1 MKSPRFL
8 LFCGLLAGCAVVSPA
23 QDESSLA
30 GYVTRAASGSDFDI
44 NGHRVVCDG
53 KTRTKLESGHGAK
66 RSALGCPT
74 EPPFIG
80 EPLIAYGAMFNGS
93 HSIHAHFIESRR
105 PGNPQTAGSAVID
118 AAPAQIVTE
127 AQPSGFCL
135 RADGYRICIDTNTKI
150 EGDPPLRSLAEL
162 RAGSWIKY
170 KGKMGATGLVIA
182 SSLEIGANVI
192 ANREQNL
199 RADNEY
205 DPAAVPADAR
215 QNYLKVAFRGGY
227 DPKKFPPF
235 EDAAMQARVEQ
246 IGSSLIPPYQ
256 RSLPDSDPAKIHFRF
271 QVVDNKHFCG
281 FMTCDTLTLPSGIV
295 LVPHQV
301 VERTQNDSQLA
312 AVLADSI
319 ARALEKQQ
327 FRAEGERLAATAT
340 TLAGL
345 FVPYAGSGMIAGGSI
360 AERRILTRAVEQSGR
375 VSLALLRDAGYD
387 LNQAPMVWW
396 LLASET
402 PQPLT
407 EIEMPDR
414 AGYLYR
420 ILGEAWNCP
429 AASTP

>member
-1 MKSPRFL
+1 MKPPQFL
-8 LFCGLLAGCAVVSPA
+8 LLCGLLAGCAIVSPA
-23 QDESSLA
+23 QDDSSLA

-53 KTRTKLESGHGAK
+53 KTRTKLESGNGAK
-66 RSALGCPT
+66 RSARGCPT
-74 EPPFIG
+74 ETPFIG
-80 EPLIAYGAMFNGS
+80 EALIAYSAMFNGGN
-93 HSIHAHFIESRR
+93 SIRAHLIESRR
-105 PGNPQTAGSAVID
+105 PGHPEIAGSAVID
-118 AAPAQIVTE
+118 AAPAQNVME
-127 AQPSGFCL
+127 AQPSAFCV
-135 RADGYRICIDTNTKI
+135 RADGYLVCSGPNTRIEWDLPFHSPA
-150 EGDPPLRSLAEL
+150 DL

-170 KGKMGATGLVIA
+170 KGKMDPTGQVLA
-182 SSLEIGANVI
+182 SSLEIGVNLI
-192 ANREQNL
+192 ANREQSL
-199 RADNEY
+199 RAGNEY

-256 RSLPDSDPAKIHFRF
+256 RSLPDSDPAKIRFRF

-281 FMTCDTLTLPSGIV
+281 FMPCDTLTLPSGIV

-301 VERTQNDSQLA
+301 VERMQNDSQLA

-327 FRAEGERLAATAT
+327 FRAEGEHFAATAT

-360 AERRILTRAVEQSGR
+360 AERKILTRAMEQSGR
-375 VSLALLRDAGYD
+375 VSLTLLRDAGYE
-387 LNQAPMVWW
+387 LNQAPMAWW
-396 LLASET
+396 LLAADPPKTLSET
-402 PQPLT
+402 
-407 EIEMPDR
+407 EMPDR